1 MGSIALESP
10 DTAAGDAAADGPRLI
25 YATPEE
31 LAAARYDNANV
42 QAALEALHQD
52 GFVVLKGVVD
62 VAHVEAISA
71 YMNVEADE
79 LVRNNAKPFNQ
90 GVNSNILQGPPL
102 KDEKYL
108 YNDIFFN
115 PFVIQLMNTFVFPY
129 TLPLFSPVVHLSHPH
144 CKPPIPTP
152 FHPPQLFNPPLQN
165 ILTPIFTPLTTQRNS
180 YLGATPIWNF
190 LTGNNALPKTS
201 NLRQP
206 VHKDIVFYHPQ
217 CPFFVIANI
226 PLCPFNPSTGS
237 TEFWLGSHAHTSGH
251 DQVIAKQTD
260 TLTNARLRVGEPIC
274 NVREEV
280 VEERRKVRPP
290 VQPVCEKGD
299 VMLRDLR
306 TWHAG
311 MPNESEEYRIML
323 ALGYQAQ
330 WYPNHTLRCKLPL
343 SQGNFFMKHG
353 GQPVEVR
360 ADLLPDDSDFQKLND
375 VFSFRHTN
383 D

>member
-1 MGSIALESP
+1 MGSIAP
-10 DTAAGDAAADGPRLI
+10 QDAPAPPAADGPRLI
-25 YATPEE
+25 YATPAE
-31 LAAARYDNANV
+31 LNASRYDEANL

-62 VAHVEAISA
+62 VDHVDQISD
-71 YMNVEADE
+71 YMNAEADE
-79 LVRNNAKPFNQ
+79 LMKSNAKPFNQ

-102 KDEKYL
+102 KDDKYL
-108 YNDIFFN
+108 HNDIFFN
-115 PFVIQLMNTFVFPY
+115 PFVIQLMN
-129 TLPLFSPVVHLSHPH
+129 
-144 CKPPIPTP
+144 I
-152 FHPPQLFNPPLQN
+152 
-165 ILTPIFTPLTTQRNS
+165 
-180 YLGATPIWNF
+180 YLGSKPIWNF

-201 NLRQP
+201 GLRQP
-206 VHKDIVFYHPQ
+206 VHKDIIFYHPR

-226 PLCPFNPSTGS
+226 PLCSFTPATGS

-251 DQVIAKQTD
+251 DQIIATETD
-260 TLTNARLRVGEPIC
+260 TLTNGRLRVGEPIC
-274 NVREEV
+274 NVRPEV
-280 VEERRKVRPP
+280 VEERRKIRPP
-290 VQPVCEKGD
+290 VQPVCGKGD

-311 MPNESEEYRIML
+311 MPNESDGYRIML

-343 SQGNFFMKHG
+343 SKGNFFMKHG

-360 ADLLPDDSDFQKLND
+360 AELLPDDSDFQKLND

-383 D
+383 DY